1 MAAIILPISL
11 AFLMFTVGLRLSFGH
26 LAGTAA
32 KPGPLLAGLAV
43 QMVVL
48 PALAWGIIHLFRL
61 PPEAALGLMIIAV
74 CPGGITSNYVSL
86 LAGADVA
93 LSTAMTL
100 VTSLAAS
107 LSIPLLLGLSGIEVG
122 ATSLVRM
129 AVVMTAVTA
138 VPLFL
143 GMAPRAFAPAT
154 AERISRATDK
164 LAKAVFAGIV
174 LATFWQN
181 REALITSAA
190 DTGPAV
196 VLLNVTAVLIAL
208 ATRFLPGVSRPQS
221 LAIAVET
228 GLQNAAIAIF
238 ICSSLLGRPEL
249 AVPALIY
256 AVVMNVTALVLVA
269 VSRRLGAQNDF
280 AIGRTAT

>member
-1 MAAIILPISL
+1 MLPVILPIAL
-11 AFLMFTVGLRLSFGH
+11 AFLMFTVGLRLS
-26 LAGTAA
+26 LANLAATATR
-32 KPGPLLAGLAV
+32 PFPLLAGLFV
-43 QMVVL
+43 QVLLL
-48 PALAWGIIHLFRL
+48 PAMAWVIIRIMDL

-100 VTSLAAS
+100 VTSIAAS
-107 LSIPLLLGLSGIEVG
+107 LSIPMLLGLSGIEVG

-129 AVVMTAVTA
+129 ALVMTAVTA
-138 VPLFL
+138 VPLLL
-143 GMAPRAFAPAT
+143 GMVPRALAPAL
-154 AERISRATDK
+154 AQRLSRATDAP
-164 LAKAVFAGIV
+164 AKVVFAGIV

-181 REALITSAA
+181 RDALVASAG

-196 VLLNVTAVLIAL
+196 LVLNVCAVAVAL
-208 ATRFLPGVSRPQS
+208 CTRFLPGISRAQS

-256 AVVMNVTALVLVA
+256 AVAMNVTALVLVGA
-269 VSRRLGAQNDF
+269 ARRLGAKDEI
-280 AIGRTAT
+280 AIGRSAT